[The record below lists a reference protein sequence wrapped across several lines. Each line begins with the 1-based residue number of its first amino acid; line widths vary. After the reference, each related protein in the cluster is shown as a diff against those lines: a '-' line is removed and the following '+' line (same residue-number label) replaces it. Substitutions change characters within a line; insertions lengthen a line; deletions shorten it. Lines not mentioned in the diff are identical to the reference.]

1 MLLAVVLVIAGVY
14 GLYRSLFPYL
24 LQQLS
29 IKKGFLYRKQRT
41 LWINNLVFRVKKNY
55 RTYAIVT
62 IMMLCSVSA
71 LNAGLAFK
79 QRYDAMAA
87 GEGQFS
93 YILLSTQPI
102 PTEDLKQSRSGFW
115 KRRNIR
121 QCCRAFRIP
130 MRMKNHLIYTD
141 MVLSYTDYET
151 YCKSIHKQV
160 FAREPKPGNGL
171 RLSKKYLISMADQVE
186 DIVPL
191 PSTLYP
197 HSGKE

>member
-1 MLLAVVLVIAGVY
+1 MKRLRVLQILNFWRLIPAYMY

-79 QRYDAMAA
+79 QRYDAIHR
-87 GEGQFS
+87 E
-93 YILLSTQPI
+93 L
-102 PTEDLKQSRSGFW
+102 RSCFYQ
-115 KRRNIR
+115 K
-121 QCCRAFRIP
+121 AFR
-130 MRMKNHLIYTD
+130 KWLHL
-141 MVLSYTDYET
+141 L
-151 YCKSIHKQV
+151 K
-160 FAREPKPGNGL
+160 
-171 RLSKKYLISMADQVE
+171 
-186 DIVPL
+186 
-191 PSTLYP
+191 
-197 HSGKE
+197 